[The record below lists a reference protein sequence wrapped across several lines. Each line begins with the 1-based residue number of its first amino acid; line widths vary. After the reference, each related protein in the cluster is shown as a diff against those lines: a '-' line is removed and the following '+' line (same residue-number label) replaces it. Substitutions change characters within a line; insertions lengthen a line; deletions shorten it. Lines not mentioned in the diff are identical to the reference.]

1 MIVRGMGRQL
11 SGWMLLFWAAGAL
24 AMADDLAP
32 EVVQLSHLKRKMRQV
47 LAQVPNYTCLETIQ
61 RYGLERHSTS
71 FQLLDTVFLEVS
83 NVGNKELLAWPGAR
97 RFEEAD
103 LSNFTAGGMLGS
115 GIFALHAR
123 NVFLIDTNS
132 IQFYGSEEMDGRAT
146 ARYDFKVPQA
156 WSGLQIRANGTSATV
171 GTQGS
176 FWIDP
181 DALELLR
188 MEIRAI
194 DIPAALGIERS
205 VTRIDYA
212 RVHIG
217 ESAVLLP
224 QSARV
229 VLNLF
234 TGDARRND
242 IEFSHCR
249 EYRTDSSI
257 RFDMPETRPQ
267 SSAARLLD
275 LPAGLMVAID
285 LQSAIDSATAH
296 VGDLLSGRV
305 ADDVRRKGEIII
317 PKGALVSG
325 RIRNLKR
332 VRSPEPA
339 FDITIEL
346 AEVEWANT
354 RAELYGELLRESGRV
369 ATTTARI
376 PGTGVLHM
384 TGAQF
389 RIAPG
394 FKMRWRTLEPN
405 QRRRTK

>member
-1 MIVRGMGRQL
+1 
-11 SGWMLLFWAAGAL
+11 
-24 AMADDLAP
+24 MADDLAP
-32 EVVQLSHLKRKMRQV
+32 EVVQLAHLKQKMRRV
-47 LAQVPNYTCLETIQ
+47 LEQVPNYTCLETIQ
-61 RYGLERHSTS
+61 RYGLEHHGTS

-103 LSNFTAGGMLGS
+103 ISNFTAGGMLGS
-115 GIFALHAR
+115 GVFALHAR
-123 NVFLIDTNS
+123 DVFLIDTNS
-132 IQFYGSEEMDGRAT
+132 VQFYGNEELDGRAT

-156 WSGLQIRANGTSATV
+156 WSGLRIRANGTSATV
-171 GTQGS
+171 GSQGS

-181 DALELLR
+181 AALELLR
-188 MEIRAI
+188 MRIQAI

-205 VTRIDYA
+205 VTRIDYSH
-212 RVHIG
+212 VHIG
-217 ESAVLLP
+217 DSDVLLP
-224 QSARV
+224 QSASV

-317 PKGALVSG
+317 PKGALVTG
-325 RIRNLKR
+325 RIRSLVR

-339 FDITIEL
+339 FDLTIEL
-346 AEVEWANT
+346 SEVEWANT

>member
-1 MIVRGMGRQL
+1 
-11 SGWMLLFWAAGAL
+11 
-24 AMADDLAP
+24 MADDLAP
-32 EVVQLSHLKRKMRQV
+32 EVVQLAHLKQKMRKI

-61 RYGLERHSTS
+61 RYGLEHHGTS

-97 RFEEAD
+97 RFEEAE

-123 NVFLIDTNS
+123 NVFLIDTNTA
-132 IQFYGSEEMDGRAT
+132 QFHGNEEMDGRAT

-171 GTQGS
+171 GTKGS

-181 DALELLR
+181 TGLELLR
-188 MEIRAI
+188 MDVQAI
-194 DIPAALGIERS
+194 DIPAVLGIERS
-205 VTRIDYA
+205 VTRIDYS

-217 ESAVLLP
+217 DSDVLLP
-224 QSARV
+224 QSAREV
-229 VLNLF
+229 VNLF

-249 EYRTDSSI
+249 EYRTESSI
-257 RFDMPETRPQ
+257 RFDMPETQPQ
-267 SSAARLLD
+267 SSAARSLD
-275 LPAGLMVAID
+275 LPAGLVVAIE

-296 VGDLLSGRV
+296 VGDLLRGRV
-305 ADDVRRKGEIII
+305 SDDVRRKGEIII

-325 RIRNLKR
+325 RIRSLKR
-332 VRSPEPA
+332 VQTPAPA
-339 FDITIEL
+339 FNLTIEL
-346 AEVEWANT
+346 AEVEWADT
-354 RAELYGELLRESGRV
+354 HAEFYAELLLESGKAAAAKARV
-369 ATTTARI
+369 
-376 PGTGVLHM
+376 PGTGVLHI
-384 TGAQF
+384 TGPDF

-394 FKMRWRTLEPN
+394 LQMKWRTLEPN
-405 QRRRTK
+405 QRLRKNHRFFPFAPNLSHRGQLKDQPR